1 MTAVTIT
8 QITYQEL
15 ELLIDSSIRKIM
27 NKHIAHLNNEPALH
41 TVKLNWN
48 SFTQEEIDTI
58 NTLKLHQSP
67 AKIDFLEDGLL
78 KDPLKHFNGKT
89 KKAIVEIIKKFKTVA
104 FSGYDIIEI
113 KKKYYVPDIQDTFKR
128 LEKRGFCTIENVS
141 HNHKVYQFSEKL
153 CRHYGN

>member
-1 MTAVTIT
+1 MEVVKSPTGVLHIILNKEEQKMLCHAISGGSQA
-8 QITYQEL
+8 QIEFADDA
-15 ELLIDSSIRKIM
+15 I
-27 NKHIAHLNNEPALH
+27 NE
-41 TVKLNWN
+41 
-48 SFTQEEIDTI
+48 
-58 NTLKLHQSP
+58 
-67 AKIDFLEDGLL
+67 
-78 KDPLKHFNGKT
+78 DPLKHFNGKT